1 LQALLHY
8 ILGTE
13 EEDMCITEK
22 LHLSS
27 EILSYLI
34 EHKDA
39 QDTLEG
45 IAEWWLLEQSIKIRT
60 SEVKAALEDL
70 VNKKLV
76 LEHKG
81 KDSRTHYRI
90 NRRKY
95 REIAALVK

>member
-1 LQALLHY
+1 MCTT
-8 ILGTE
+8 GTQ
-13 EEDMCITEK
+13 
-22 LHLSS
+22 HLSG

-60 SEVKAALEDL
+60 AEVKAALEDL
-70 VNKKLV
+70 VARKL
-76 LEHKG
+76 LLQSTG
-81 KDSRTHYRI
+81 KDARTHYRI

-95 REIAALVK
+95 REISALVS